1 MALVNEKLL
10 PSIRNEFPRAETDGS
25 GRKRAFFDA
34 GAGSLVL
41 RRAAEAEADA
51 MVNYAANVGAPSWE
65 SQKVEQTIREGRASV
80 RDLLNAPSEDNIVI
94 GESATS
100 LFFRLT
106 YAIGKELKRDENVV
120 TTEYEHYAN
129 VSSMLELERRGVV
142 KEARLARFDPQTGM
156 LDLDHLASLVDSKT
170 RIVSVG
176 GIANGLGSKTNLE
189 KVRKIARD
197 AGAYFIVDAVHLVP
211 HVPVD
216 VQQIDCDFLIF
227 SAYKT
232 FSRRGSF
239 MYGKRDALQRLQP
252 YKVDPNPDKIPGK
265 WEWGTVDQG
274 QFAAFTAVV
283 EYLSWL
289 GTQTMSSLG
298 SEARQRLGSGQQ
310 LSTRQRNVRAA
321 MLWIEEYEKSLSRAM
336 FDGVGGSPGILD
348 IPHVT
353 LYGPKSAENRSPTF
367 IFNIDGVDYRET
379 SKYIWD
385 KYAVA
390 TLPDDF
396 YSRALQ
402 TYGIE
407 KAVRASLVHYNT
419 VDEIATFLNGLA
431 DAAKTLTR

>member
-10 PSIRNEFPRAETDGS
+10 PSIRNEFPRIETDGS
-25 GRKRAFFDA
+25 GRKRIFFDA

-41 RRAAEAEADA
+41 RKAAEAEADA
-51 MVNYAANVGAPSWE
+51 MVNYSANTGAPSWD
-65 SQKVEQTIREGRASV
+65 SQRVEQAIREGRASV
-80 RDLLNAPSEDNIVI
+80 KDLLNAPSEENIVC

-106 YAIGKELKRDENVV
+106 YAIGKELKKDENVV
-120 TTEYEHYAN
+120 STEYEHYAN

-142 KEARLARFDPQTGM
+142 KQARLARFDPATGM
-156 LDLDHLASLVDSKT
+156 LDYDHLASLIDSKT

-176 GIANGLGSKTNLE
+176 GIANGLGSKTNLDR
-189 KVRKIARD
+189 VRKLARD
-197 AGAYFIVDAVHLVP
+197 VGAYFVIDAVHLVP

-216 VQQIDCDFLIF
+216 VQQLDCDFLIF
-227 SAYKT
+227 SGYKV

-239 MYGKRDALQRLQP
+239 MYGKSDALQRLQP

-289 GTQTMSSLG
+289 GTQTASMLSSQQQQHLG
-298 SEARQRLGSGQQ
+298 RLTG
-310 LSTRQRNVRAA
+310 RQRNLRAA
-321 MLWIEEYEKSLSRAM
+321 MLWVEEYERSLSRAM
-336 FDGVGGSPGILD
+336 FDGVDGSPGILN
-348 IPHVT
+348 IPGVT

-367 IFNIDGVDYRET
+367 IFNINGVDYREA
-379 SKYIWD
+379 SKYLWD
-385 KYAVA
+385 KHSVA

-402 TYGIE
+402 TYGVE

-419 VDEIATFLNGLA
+419 ALEIGVFLKGLA
-431 DAAKTLTR
+431 DAAKNLRH

>member
-25 GRKRAFFDA
+25 GRKRVFFDA

-41 RRAAEAEADA
+41 RKAAEAEADA
-51 MVNYAANVGAPSWE
+51 MVNYSANVGAPSWE
-65 SQKVEQTIREGRASV
+65 SQKVEETIREGRASV
-80 RDLLNAPSEDNIVI
+80 RDLLNAPSEDTIVI

-106 YAIGKELKRDENVV
+106 YAIGKELKKDENVV

-142 KEARLARFDPQTGM
+142 RQARLAKFDPKTGM
-156 LDLDHLASLVDSKT
+156 LDMDHLASL
-170 RIVSVG
+170 
-176 GIANGLGSKTNLE
+176 LGSKTNLE
-189 KVRKIARD
+189 KVRKLARD
-197 AGAYFIVDAVHLVP
+197 VGAYFVIDAVHLVP

-216 VQQIDCDFLIF
+216 VQQLDCDFLIF
-227 SAYKT
+227 SAYKV

-239 MYGKRDALQRLQP
+239 MYGKRDALQKLQP

-289 GTQTMSSLG
+289 GTQTLSMLSS
-298 SEARQRLGSGQQ
+298 QQQQQ
-310 LSTRQRNVRAA
+310 LGKLSGRQRNLRAA
-321 MLWIEEYEKSLSRAM
+321 MLWVEDYEKSLSRAM
-336 FDGVGGSPGILD
+336 FDGVNGSPGILD

-367 IFNIDGVDYRET
+367 IFSIDGADYRDT
-379 SKYIWD
+379 AKFLWD
-385 KYAVA
+385 KHSVA

-419 VDEIATFLNGLA
+419 VQEIGIFLNGLA
-431 DAAKTLTR
+431 DAAKTLAK